1 MIMLRPCFFPC
12 WRKRAFSSAWIAA
25 IALTL
30 VSCRGLV
37 PEDQLPDPD
46 SGLPATATPV
56 KRIVVVVM
64 QNRSFNHLFG
74 MFPGVNGIRP
84 GTPGFMQNDANG
96 NPVTPHL
103 LTNGDIPDL
112 RHSHLDY
119 RAMWNNGAMDRFAE
133 VNGSLALGFH
143 DNSIEGVDQLWNL
156 AQQFALA
163 DNYFQSVMGAAPPNP
178 LYLVA
183 ASDDDRVFSVQP
195 AFGPCNQQD
204 SEARPYTFR
213 HVGDQLNDRGIAW
226 AWFHERF
233 GECGNYVPQQN
244 PFQYFQSS
252 QGSDHLRDLSDFFLR
267 LDVGELPPVSFIQP
281 GPSNST
287 HPGSGPIS
295 RGLNW
300 LNALVQRI
308 QGSSS
313 WDSIAIVVVW
323 DESGGFWDHVPPD
336 QVDSQGLG
344 PRVPMLVISPFAK
357 RGHVSHV
364 RMDHVSILRFIQRN
378 WNLST
383 LNARNEGSQDI
394 GDMFQF

>member
-1 MIMLRPCFFPC
+1 
-12 WRKRAFSSAWIAA
+12 
-25 IALTL
+25 
-30 VSCRGLV
+30 
-37 PEDQLPDPD
+37 
-46 SGLPATATPV
+46 V